1 VRPEGSETKGR
12 AAKPPPIAQTVM
24 PMPPANPAY
33 LKQIVKVVVIGMGRA
48 SNTTYREEVVTL
60 V

>member
-1 VRPEGSETKGR
+1 
-12 AAKPPPIAQTVM
+12 M